1 MGNIMSLFFDYYSY
15 FCRSVTKYDQ
25 YGFAQKKNL
34 TGWKML

>member
-15 FCRSVTKYDQ
+15 FCRSVKEYDQ
-25 YGFAQKKNL
+25 YGFAQEKNL